1 MKQKFEIGQKV
12 KFIGDSDF
20 DAGVIVGFSFDG
32 SEFTYK
38 VSSKEVDHE
47 KKEII
52 EGIKIGKQEELIAVK
67 EKK

>member
-20 DAGVIVGFSFDG
+20 DAGLVVGFSYDG
-32 SEFTYK
+32 EEFTYK

-52 EGIKIGKQEELIAVK
+52 QGIKIGKKSELIAVK

>member
-12 KFIGDSDF
+12 KFAGDSDF
-20 DAGVIVGFSFDG
+20 DAGLIVGFSFDG
-32 SEFTYK
+32 EEYTYK

-52 EGIKIGKQEELIAVK
+52 NGIKIGKESELVLVK